1 MHRGARESDDALED
15 PASRELIEA
24 QIFVARLQQRRPIAV
39 IALLVSIVAVFGLE
53 QLWGNA
59 STATLVR
66 MGAEVPALIRQGE
79 WWRLLAPTFLHSG
92 LLHIAM
98 NGFGL
103 WMLGS
108 FVERLFGS
116 ARFVILY
123 TLAGLGGTL
132 MSGLSKVGLSVG
144 ASGALFGLLAAAAV
158 LGLRP
163 RGQIPSLIARDLR
176 KNALIN
182 MGIMVVIS
190 LSPHVDYLA
199 HLGGA
204 LAGFVL
210 VGSGLVRPTISRSMH
225 FDPMEA
231 EPPLRAA
238 WLWRLAAGI
247 CLLALYGAF
256 AAALWQGRP
265 WQLVRPLEYTRQP
278 LGTTGL
284 SMDAPRLLGPPQIV
298 KRDDGAT
305 EAAFGDGLQAP
316 ITLAVVTRPFEDP
329 VPEGDEA
336 ALRKLFDSAVE
347 SLRDFTPLKGAVRL
361 GEPQELDVDGRPA
374 LMMQFRYEAGGAI
387 LQRLFQVR
395 PGYIVTLEG
404 FSLGDTPTKLG
415 LDLPRLLSSLRQDS
429 QP

>member
-1 MHRGARESDDALED
+1 MHRGASESDDALEAR
-15 PASRELIEA
+15 ASAELIDA
-24 QIFVARLQQRRPIAV
+24 QIFVGRLQQRRPVMV
-39 IALLVSIVAVFGLE
+39 ILLLVSLVAVFGLE
-53 QLWGNA
+53 QLWGNG
-59 STATLVR
+59 STATLTR
-66 MGAEVPALIRQGE
+66 MGAEVPSLIRKGE

-116 ARFVILY
+116 ARFIVLY
-123 TLAGLGGTL
+123 TIAGLGGTFL
-132 MSGLSKVGLSVG
+132 STFSKVDLSVG
-144 ASGALFGLLAAAAV
+144 ASAALFGLLTAAAV

-163 RGQIPSLIARDLR
+163 RGQIPGLIARDLR

-182 MGIMVVIS
+182 LGIMAVIS
-190 LSPHVDYLA
+190 LSPRIDHLA

-204 LAGFVL
+204 LAGVIL
-210 VGSGLVRPTISRSMH
+210 VGSGLLRPTISRSPEL
-225 FDPMEA
+225 DLRD
-231 EPPLRAA
+231 EPAPLP
-238 WLWRLAAGI
+238 WLWRGLAGV
-247 CLLALYGAF
+247 CLFALYGALLV
-256 AAALWQGRP
+256 ALWQGKP
-265 WQLVRPLEYTRQP
+265 WLLSRPLEYARQH
-278 LGTTGL
+278 LGTTRL
-284 SMDAPRLLGPPQIV
+284 SLDVPTLLGTPEIT

-305 EAAFGDGLQAP
+305 EASFGDGLHAP
-316 ITLAVVTRPFEDP
+316 ITLAVVTRPFEEP
-329 VPEGDEA
+329 IAPGDDA
-336 ALRKLFDSAVE
+336 TLRKLFDGAVD
-347 SLRDFTPLKGAVRL
+347 SLRDFTPLKGAVRI

-374 LMMQFRYEAGGAI
+374 LLMQFRYEAGGAI

-404 FSLGDTPTKLG
+404 FSLGDTPTKLM